1 MVSPPYLEAI
11 TPIGQ
16 NRCSLGVQCAA
27 GLTCLRWRK
36 SRRREAPR
44 HFLVKTEAS
53 EDAERPPSLAIRS
66 AGYRS
71 QLERPPR
78 LTVIATS
85 KIRIRR
91 DHFLSK
97 TRRPR
102 LWPETEDKHGIGPG
116 WALLSSCAATRRCSR
131 NPPQLG
137 HSTTSRLA
145 RAGSTP
151 QAGRS
156 KSEEPKLEMPVSLTV
171 RQCHRHSS

>member
-1 MVSPPYLEAI
+1 MANGVRVVGPVVRLGTVHISRTRAQAGNRRSDSQRPSFMAHRRASLLVGATLWEAMR
-11 TPIGQ
+11 
-16 NRCSLGVQCAA
+16 N
-27 GLTCLRWRK
+27 W
-36 SRRREAPR
+36 EALR

-116 WALLSSCAATRRCSR
+116 WGWRY
-131 NPPQLG
+131 
-137 HSTTSRLA
+137 
-145 RAGSTP
+145 
-151 QAGRS
+151 
-156 KSEEPKLEMPVSLTV
+156 
-171 RQCHRHSS
+171 